1 MSARPVSVTFE
12 AVSPPPPHLQQLLF
26 GAVWLIAGAAARFQF
41 NQSDASKRTY
51 TV

>member
-12 AVSPPPPHLQQLLF
+12 AVSLPPHLQQLLF